1 MEDQLRYTIALMGIK
16 GVGSILAR
24 HLIEAFGSAQAVL
37 EANDA
42 ALLQISRVGQAIIEQ
57 RRDPRLMQRADAEI
71 QFMHAHH
78 IQPLIYGQ
86 RPQQNDQTTPHS
98 YPHRLSECQ
107 DAPTLLFKLGSANL
121 ESKHIVSIVGT
132 RSCSQY
138 GRDMVNRLVG
148 ELKEALPDL
157 VIVSGLALGIDVS
170 AHKAALEHGVPTVG
184 VVAHGLDRIYPYIH
198 KGIAREMVQQGGAI
212 VTEYTT
218 GTEPE
223 RGNFLARNR
232 IIAGLAD
239 AVVVAESKAKGGSL
253 VTASIA
259 LDYNRDVFAFPGRI
273 GDSRS
278 EGCNRLIRLNRAG
291 LITCTQDLI
300 ESMNWGAPTAKHR
313 TIQHSIPFE
322 EENLPRNA
330 RLIIDALRDRG
341 DLLLSQLSDATG
353 LDHASLYEELL
364 DLEMNG
370 KIRTTPGGLY
380 QLR

>member
-24 HLIEAFGSAQAVL
+24 HLIDAFGSAQAVL
-37 EANDA
+37 EANDT

-78 IQPLIYGQ
+78 IQPLIFGQ
-86 RPQQNDQTTPHS
+86 CPQQDDQATPLS

-138 GRDMVNRLVG
+138 GRDMVNRFVA

-223 RGNFLARNR
+223 RHFFLARNR
-232 IIAGLAD
+232 IIAGLSD
-239 AVVVAESKAKGGSL
+239 AVIVVESKDKGGSL

-259 LDYNRDVFAFPGRI
+259 LDYNRDVFAFPGRV

-291 LITCTQDLI
+291 LITCAQDFI
-300 ESMNWGAPTAKHR
+300 EAMSWSTPSAKQKS
-313 TIQHSIPFE
+313 IQHSIPFE
-322 EENLPRNA
+322 EENLSRNA

-341 DLLLSQLSDATG
+341 DLLLSQLSEATG
-353 LDHASLYEELL
+353 LDHATLYEELL
-364 DLEMNG
+364 DLEMDG
-370 KIRTTPGGLY
+370 KIRSTPGGLY